1 MGGMHHTW
9 RIGETA
15 GMNTSAVTNE
25 TLSMDKPT
33 LVYYEILQYVQNNL
47 DLLNQHFE
55 VVTLPDPS
63 FDTPEILS
71 RATVILAPLGY
82 FLGKEKMDQA
92 KNLKVIGSN
101 TTGHP
106 HIDVV
111 YAKHKN
117 VRVITL
123 KHYSDFLDTITPTA
137 ELTWGLLIALTR
149 NVFPASRS
157 VMNGEWSRWPFGG
170 RAMLSRM
177 TLGVAGLGRLGR
189 MVASYG
195 RAFGMRVEF
204 YDPYVSTHSTEY
216 IRRGSLE
223 ELVSDVD
230 VVTVH
235 IPHEPRTEKMFDR
248 KVFSCFKPG
257 SYFIN
262 TSRGEL
268 VEDLALVDAL
278 SSGRLAGA
286 AVDVLNGEF
295 EPGFQPR
302 VMSQPLVVYASA
314 HDNLIITPHI
324 GGSTQDAWS
333 LTQEFTIMQ
342 VISSLAEYGE

>member
-1 MGGMHHTW
+1 
-9 RIGETA
+9 
-15 GMNTSAVTNE
+15 MNTSLVSNE
-25 TLSMDKPT
+25 NANMAKPT
-33 LVYYEILQYVQNNL
+33 LVYYDILQYVRPNQ
-47 DLLNQHFE
+47 DLLNQYFE

-71 RATVILAPLGY
+71 RASVILAPLGY

-92 KNLKVIGSN
+92 SQLKVIGSN

-106 HIDVV
+106 HIDVD

-123 KHYSDFLDTITPTA
+123 KDYSDFLDTITPTA
-137 ELTWGLLIALTR
+137 ELTWGLVIALTR

-157 VMNGEWSRWPFGG
+157 VLNGEWSRWPFGG

-189 MVASYG
+189 RVASYG
-195 RAFGMRVEF
+195 RAFGMTVEF
-204 YDPYVSTHSTEY
+204 YDPYVSAHPSEY
-216 IRRGSLE
+216 TRRDSLE
-223 ELVSDVD
+223 ELVDAVD

-235 IPHEPRTEKMFDR
+235 IPHEPGTEKLFDSM
-248 KVFSCFKPG
+248 VFSRFKKG

-268 VEDLALVDAL
+268 VEDQALLEAL
-278 SSGRLAGA
+278 TSGRLAGA

-295 EPGFQPR
+295 EPGFQAH
-302 VMSQPLVVYASA
+302 VLSQPLVAYAST
-314 HDNLIITPHI
+314 HDNLVITPHI
-324 GGSTQDAWS
+324 GGSTLDAWS
-333 LTQEFTIMQ
+333 LTQEFTILQ
-342 VISSLAEYGE
+342 VIAALADHGE